1 MNCKH
6 CNAPI
11 PEDSVFCPECGKE
24 LEEKGAEVM
33 EETVAEEVAA
43 EETVEETVAEE
54 AAAEEIAADSTE
66 HIAVKSSKV
75 FWILGSVLLGFQI
88 LVSSGNTNTGYTPF
102 IGVTN
107 WRVFLYDLVF
117 FLSSNFVGVIG
128 FVLLTIAAIRTF
140 GAKKANANE
149 PAAPAKT
156 NTKKITVSVI
166 AIVLLA
172 AILIGLVAGSMGG
185 KPVTEPTETP
195 TVAEPEETKPVV
207 IPFDGDP
214 KSPLC
219 KASYTVSDE
228 QAMASAD
235 VVVAT
240 MGDKTLTNG
249 ELQAFY
255 WQEIYMFL
263 NEYGMYVDALGLD
276 VYEGLDKQLMG
287 GGELDE
293 DDVSWQ
299 QFFLDGA
306 IATWK
311 NYQSLVLEA
320 EAESYKMTAEE
331 QEEIDNMPADMEE
344 AAVSAGFANADE
356 LIRQNVG
363 AACDLEAYLKY
374 VTTYY
379 HGMSYYYDYC
389 GKLDPT
395 DAEVEAFFEENED
408 EFALSGITRDTRFV
422 DIRHVLLTP
431 EGGEV
436 GENGYPVY
444 TDEAW
449 DACRVKAE
457 EIYNKWLEGDK
468 SEDSFAQLAM
478 DYSVDGN
485 AAQGGIYEDVY
496 VGQMVKS
503 FEDWCFDESR
513 VPGDHGLVK
522 TEYGYHIMFFSAHS
536 SWMDQVKEGLI
547 DSLAYDKIPETTDKY
562 PAEVDFSLVQ
572 LGNLNLA

>member
-6 CNAPI
+6 CNAEI
-11 PEDSVFCPECGKE
+11 PEGSAFCPECGKAQ
-24 LEEKGAEVM
+24 EETAAEVM
-33 EETVAEEVAA
+33 EETVA
-43 EETVEETVAEE
+43 VEETVPAE
-54 AAAEEIAADSTE
+54 D
-66 HIAVKSSKV
+66 AV
-75 FWILGSVLLGFQI
+75 Q
-88 LVSSGNTNTGYTPF
+88 
-102 IGVTN
+102 
-107 WRVFLYDLVF
+107 
-117 FLSSNFVGVIG
+117 
-128 FVLLTIAAIRTF
+128 
-140 GAKKANANE
+140 E
-149 PAAPAKT
+149 QPAASKT
-156 NTKKITVSVI
+156 GSKRITASIV
-166 AIVLLA
+166 AIVLVA
-172 AILIGLVAGSMGG
+172 GILIGLIAGTMGS
-185 KPVTEPTETP
+185 KPAQPALDP
-195 TVAEPEETKPVV
+195 TVAATEEAKPVV
-207 IPFDGDP
+207 IPSNGDP

-219 KASYTVSDE
+219 KQSYTVSDE
-228 QAMASAD
+228 EAMASAD

-287 GGELDE
+287 GGELEE

-320 EAESYKMTAEE
+320 EAENYKMTAEE

-408 EFALSGITRDTRFV
+408 EFALSGITRGARFV

-536 SWMDQVKEGLI
+536 SWMDQAKEGLI
-547 DSLAYDKIPETTDKY
+547 DSLAYDKIPETTNKY

>member
-6 CNAPI
+6 CNAEI
-11 PEDSVFCPECGKE
+11 PEDSAVCPECGKAQ
-24 LEEKGAEVM
+24 EETAAEVM
-33 EETVAEEVAA
+33 EETVAV
-43 EETVEETVAEE
+43 EETAVEETVPAE
-54 AAAEEIAADSTE
+54 D
-66 HIAVKSSKV
+66 AV
-75 FWILGSVLLGFQI
+75 Q
-88 LVSSGNTNTGYTPF
+88 
-102 IGVTN
+102 
-107 WRVFLYDLVF
+107 
-117 FLSSNFVGVIG
+117 
-128 FVLLTIAAIRTF
+128 
-140 GAKKANANE
+140 E
-149 PAAPAKT
+149 QPAASKAGS
-156 NTKKITVSVI
+156 KKVTASVI
-166 AIVLLA
+166 AIVLVA
-172 AILIGLVAGSMGG
+172 GILIGLIAGTMGS
-185 KPVTEPTETP
+185 KPVKPALDP
-195 TVAEPEETKPVV
+195 TVAATEEAKPVV
-207 IPFDGDP
+207 IPSNGDP

-287 GGELDE
+287 GGDLEE

-320 EAESYKMTAEE
+320 EAENYKMTAEE

-344 AAVSAGFANADE
+344 AAVSAGFADADE

-408 EFALSGITRDTRFV
+408 EFALSGITRGARFV

-485 AAQGGIYEDVY
+485 AARGGIYEDVY

-503 FEDWCFDESR
+503 CEDWCFDESR

-536 SWMDQVKEGLI
+536 SWMDQAKEGLI

>member
-6 CNAPI
+6 CNAEL
-11 PEDSVFCPECGKE
+11 PEDVTLCPECGKE
-24 LEEKGAEVM
+24 QEETGAEVM

-43 EETVEETVAEE
+43 EETVEEAVAEE
-54 AAAEEIAADSTE
+54 AAAEETAAEEAAADE
-66 HIAVKSSKV
+66 
-75 FWILGSVLLGFQI
+75 
-88 LVSSGNTNTGYTPF
+88 
-102 IGVTN
+102 
-107 WRVFLYDLVF
+107 
-117 FLSSNFVGVIG
+117 
-128 FVLLTIAAIRTF
+128 
-140 GAKKANANE
+140 E
-149 PAAPAKT
+149 PAAPAKA

-195 TVAEPEETKPVV
+195 TAAVPEETKPVV

-214 KSPLC
+214 ESPKC
-219 KASYTVSDE
+219 KQSYTVSDE
-228 QAMASAD
+228 EAMAAAD

-240 MGDKTLTNG
+240 MGDKQLTNAQ
-249 ELQAFY
+249 LQAFY
-255 WQEIYMFL
+255 WQEVYMFL
-263 NEYGMYVDALGLD
+263 NEYGIYAQSMGLD
-276 VYEGLDKQLMG
+276 VYEGLDKQLMMG
-287 GGELDE
+287 GSEDE
-293 DDVSWQ
+293 SANVSWQ

-320 EAESYKMTAEE
+320 EAENYKMTAEE

-468 SEDSFAQLAM
+468 SEASFAQLAM

-536 SWMDQVKEGLI
+536 SWMDQAKEGLI